1 MKVLMITDNYCLEE
15 VDGVYYHR
23 ILDEHIEAYRTLGD
37 IRLCVPVFNTVSIR
51 RPIDLTG
58 VGIRRINKENTIRT
72 RFLDRSENKRIIS
85 EEVRNADIVVGFV
98 PSPVCDLAQKYAA
111 KYKKKFVSVVI
122 ASAWDILWHHSA
134 KGKVMAVFSHLGTR
148 RTIWNSDYAIYVTEK
163 YLQSKYPT
171 KGAGVAISDAV
182 IERHDAAVLERRL
195 ASIKANAGQKR
206 LNLMSI
212 GAVDVRYKG
221 HEEVIE
227 AIPALLDEGFDVN
240 YYLIGAGSTACLASV
255 AQKFGVESRVHY
267 VGGLPHEQIF
277 ERFEDMDIYIQPSRT
292 EGLPRSVVEA
302 MSCAV
307 PVICSRI
314 GGMPELVAG
323 ECLYESGNIS
333 ELTDCI
339 KRMAA
344 SDETLSKQAELNFQN
359 ASSFTKEHLAAKRED
374 FLKNVILKNGL

>member
-1 MKVLMITDNYCLEE
+1 MITDNYCLEQ

-23 ILDEHIEAYRTLGD
+23 ILDEHIEAYKTLGT
-37 IRLCVPVFNTVSIR
+37 IRLCVPVFNKVSIR
-51 RPIDLTG
+51 RPVDLTG
-58 VGIRRINKENTIRT
+58 VGVRKINKENTIRT
-72 RFLDRSENKRIIS
+72 RFLDRRENKRIIS

-122 ASAWDILWHHSA
+122 ASAWDILWHHSN
-134 KGKVMAVFSHLGTR
+134 KGKVMAVFSHFGTR

-171 KGAGVAISDAV
+171 QGISVAISDAV
-182 IERHDAAVLERRL
+182 IENHDTATLDRRIAAIR
-195 ASIKANAGQKR
+195 SKADQKR

-227 AIPALLDEGFDVN
+227 AIPSLLKDGFDVN
-240 YYLIGAGSTACLASV
+240 YYLIGAGSDAYLKTV
-255 AQKFGVESRVHY
+255 AQRSGVESRVHF
-267 VGGLPHEQIF
+267 VGGLPHEKIF
-277 ERFEDMDIYIQPSRT
+277 ERFEDIDIYIQPSRT

-314 GGMPELVAG
+314 GGMPELVP
-323 ECLYESGNIS
+323 EDCIYTSGNIC
-333 ELTDCI
+333 ELVDCI
-339 KRMAA
+339 RRMAE
-344 SDETLSKQAELNFQN
+344 SPETLCRNAELNFQN
-359 ASSFTKEHLAAKRED
+359 ASNFRKEHLAAKRED